1 MTDRTLRVFADGE
14 ELISFRHAC
23 LEGREALGLLP
34 MPYRLRIRNLSD
46 SDYYRLKA
54 ASGVEVLHDLSVLA
68 SGQVSD
74 VYRRL
79 EPEGTLTEVMFSPGL
94 SLWEATVSLTVEAG
108 VTVSETVRRILQASG
123 TGISLVSFPGPD
135 PVRRRPQ
142 AFFGRAAECV
152 CEALSAAGGRGYLT
166 PSGLCVVPRERLPV
180 SLVLSERDLLS
191 DPVKVENLLVVRT
204 PVTGW
209 PLGKMVSVQWKG
221 LSAEGLIAERGVNAD
236 TQSGSWVAELVVQC
250 AMHNA

>member
-54 ASGVEVLHDLSVLA
+54 ASGVEVLHGLSVLA
-68 SGQVSD
+68 SGRVSD

-79 EPEGTLTEVMFSPGL
+79 VPEGTLTEVMFSPGL

-142 AFFGRAAECV
+142 AFSGRAAECV

-166 PSGLCVVPRERLPV
+166 PSGLCVVPQEGLPV

-191 DPVKVENLLVVRT
+191 DPVKTGNLLVVRT
-204 PVTGW
+204 PLTGW
-209 PLGKMVSVQWKG
+209 VLGKIISVNWKGVSV
-221 LSAEGLIAERGVNAD
+221 EGLIAERSVNAN
-236 TQSGSWVAELVVQC
+236 TLNGSWISELLVEVEI
-250 AMHNA
+250 

>member
-14 ELISFRHAC
+14 ELISFHHAC

-54 ASGVEVLHDLSVLA
+54 ASGVEVLHGLSVLA
-68 SGQVSD
+68 SGRVSD

-79 EPEGTLTEVMFSPGL
+79 VPEGTMTEVMFSPGL

-108 VTVSETVRRILQASG
+108 VTVSETVRRILRASG
-123 TGISLVSFPGPD
+123 TGISLVSFSGPD

-152 CEALSAAGGRGYLT
+152 NEVLSAAGGRGYLT
-166 PSGLCVVPRERLPV
+166 PSGLCVVPREVLPV

-191 DPVKVENLLVVRT
+191 DPVKTGSLLVLRT

-209 PLGKMVSVQWKG
+209 PLGKRVSVRWKG
-221 LSAEGLIAERGVNAD
+221 LSAEGLITEHGVNAD
-236 TQSGSWVAELVVQC
+236 TLNGNWISELLIEVEI
-250 AMHNA
+250 

>member
-1 MTDRTLRVFADGE
+1 MTERTLRVFADGE

-54 ASGVEVLHDLSVLA
+54 ASGVEVLHGLSVLA
-68 SGQVSD
+68 SGRVSD

-79 EPEGTLTEVMFSPGL
+79 VPEGTLTEVMFSPGL
-94 SLWEATVSLTVEAG
+94 SLWEAAVSLTVEAG

-135 PVRRRPQ
+135 PVRCRPQ
-142 AFFGRAAECV
+142 VFFGRAAECV
-152 CEALSAAGGRGYLT
+152 NEALSAAGGRGYLT
-166 PSGLCVVPRERLPV
+166 PSGLCVVPREGLPV
-180 SLVLSERDLLS
+180 SLVLSTQDLLC
-191 DPVKVENLLVVRT
+191 DPVKAGAFLVVRT
-204 PVTGW
+204 PLTGW
-209 PLGKMVSVQWKG
+209 ALGKTVSVNWKG
-221 LSAEGLIAERGVNAD
+221 VSVEGLIAERSVNAN
-236 TQSGSWVAELVVQC
+236 TLNGSWISELLVEVKI
-250 AMHNA
+250 